1 MKNLTASKLRLIL
14 SSTLLAILVI
24 GAGIFS
30 FANQELTKVAD
41 EVSMT
46 VAEANASQNNLQILQ
61 QTQRELDEKRDIVTR
76 TGKVVANSQSYQY
89 QNQII
94 NDLTSYAKRAN
105 ISFTNITFATKE
117 EGGAKATPGASI
129 SLPSGVKPATIAV
142 TLKNPV
148 NYNNL
153 LRFMN
158 SIEQNLTKMQIA
170 SINLATGDTGG
181 VSSDVL
187 NIQVYV
193 R

>member
-1 MKNLTASKLRLIL
+1 MNNITASKLRIIL
-14 SSTLLAILVI
+14 VSTLLAVLLAS
-24 GAGIFS
+24 GGIFYV
-30 FANQELTKVAD
+30 ANQELTKVAD
-41 EVSMT
+41 QVSGT

-61 QTQRELDEKRDIVTR
+61 QTQRELDEKSDVVLRA
-76 TGKVVANSQSYQY
+76 GKVVANSQSYQY

-94 NDLTSYAKRAN
+94 NDLTSYANRAK
-105 ISFTNITFATKE
+105 ISFTNITFSSDN
-117 EGGAKATPGASI
+117 KAEPSTTV
-129 SLPSGVKPATIAV
+129 LPAGVKAATIAV

-170 SINLATGDTGG
+170 SINLATDDTSG